1 MSHQISTFTDKQSQ
15 QLAADVQLGQ
25 DIVKAFGAGSGK
37 ITAEILDQA
46 FMAWSKSQE
55 KFSREQIANGLGSL
69 LGELIKKDFE
79 FSWKMVEDDLGLE
92 MALVDDHTGSI
103 VFPVNSVYKRVDP
116 KIIVEPFFAPMYKAI
131 KEHVS
136 RQKGK

>member
-1 MSHQISTFTDKQSQ
+1 MSHQITTFTDKQNQ

-25 DIVKAFGAGSGK
+25 DILKAFAAGMGK
-37 ITAEILDQA
+37 VTAESLDQVFISWTKA
-46 FMAWSKSQE
+46 QE
-55 KFSREQIANGLGSL
+55 GYSREQIANGLGAL

-79 FSWKMVEDDLGLE
+79 FNWKMVEDDLGLE
-92 MALVDDHTGSI
+92 MALVDDHSGSI
-103 VFPVNSVYKRVDP
+103 VFPINSVYKRVEP
-116 KIIVEPFFAPMYKAI
+116 EIIVEPFFAPMYKAI